1 MWSRR
6 SFLRLTGALGA
17 STWTL
22 RVNGIEEVSAASAAV
37 ADRAAED
44 VAKDETYWREI
55 QQAFTLDRTI
65 INLNNGNSCPSPR
78 VVHEAFKR
86 YLDVSNQAP
95 VYYRGQIERNMETVR
110 RRLAAE
116 FGADPEEIAI
126 TRNAS
131 ESLQI
136 AQDGLDLKP
145 GDEVLTTHQDY
156 PRMLTTWDQ
165 RQRRDKIKVTRF
177 QFPVPTTQDDLY
189 QRFEAAMTP
198 RTKVL
203 LMCHV
208 TNITG
213 QLFPVQRLCRMARQ
227 RGVTTIV
234 DAAHSVAH
242 FPFKLRELECDF
254 AGTSLHKWLLAPHG
268 TGLLYVRKEKIAETW
283 PLQAANARQNSD
295 VRKFEQVGTQQAAPK
310 AAIAEALA
318 FHQAIGAERKAARLR
333 YLTQYWANQVK
344 DLPRVKI
351 YTSLEP
357 GQSWGLAYVGVDGI
371 PARAL
376 NDFFWNKYRI
386 IGQAMIGG
394 EYPGQQFDYQGVR
407 ITPNV
412 YTTLEELDTFVTAM
426 TDVVKNGVP
435 AGTAAGA

>member
-6 SFLRLTGALGA
+6 SFLRFTGAVGA
-17 STWTL
+17 SAWALNT
-22 RVNGIEEVSAASAAV
+22 NGIEEIAAASAAV
-37 ADRAAED
+37 ADRTPEE

-65 INLNNGNSCPSPR
+65 INLNNGNSCPAPR

-86 YLDVSNQAP
+86 YLDISNQAP
-95 VYYRGQIERNMETVR
+95 VYYRGQIERNMEPVR

-116 FGADPEEIAI
+116 FGADVEEIAI

-136 AQDGLDLKP
+136 AQDGLDLRP

-165 RQRRDKIKVTRF
+165 RQRRDMIKVTRI

-189 QRFEAAMTP
+189 QRFEAAITP
-198 RTKVL
+198 RTRVL
-203 LMCHV
+203 HMCHV
-208 TNITG
+208 TNVTG

-227 RGVTTIV
+227 RGITTIV
-234 DAAHSVAH
+234 DAAHSIAH
-242 FPFKLRELECDF
+242 FPFKLRDLECDF

-268 TGLLYVRKEKIAETW
+268 TGLLYVRRDRIKDAW
-283 PLQAANARQNSD
+283 PLQAANERQNSD
-295 VRKFEQVGTQQAAPK
+295 IRKFEQVGTQQAAPK

-351 YTSLEP
+351 YTSLDA

-371 PARAL
+371 QARAL
-376 NDFFWNKYRI
+376 NDFLWNKYRI
-386 IGQAMIGG
+386 IGQAMTGG
-394 EYPGQQFDYQGVR
+394 PYPAQQFDYQGTR

-426 TDVVKNGVP
+426 KDAVRNGVQ
-435 AGTAAGA
+435 A

>member
-1 MWSRR
+1 MWTRR
-6 SFLRLTGALGA
+6 TFLRATSAVGAAAWAVG
-17 STWTL
+17 
-22 RVNGIEEVSAASAAV
+22 RNGLEEVSAASAAV
-37 ADRAAED
+37 ADRAADE

-65 INLNNGNSCPSPR
+65 SNLNNGNSCPSPR

-86 YLDVSNQAP
+86 YLDISNQAP

-145 GDEVLTTHQDY
+145 GDEILTTHQDY

-165 RQRRDKIKVTRF
+165 RQRRDKIKVTRI

-189 QRFEAAMTP
+189 QRLESAVTP
-198 RTKVL
+198 NTKVL
-203 LMCHV
+203 HFCHV
-208 TNITG
+208 TNITA

-227 RGVTTIV
+227 RGITTIV

-242 FPFKLRELECDF
+242 FPFKLSELECDF

-268 TGLLYVRKEKIAETW
+268 TGMLYVRKDKIESTW
-283 PLQAANARQNSD
+283 PLQAVAERQNGD
-295 VRKFEQVGTQQAAPK
+295 IRKFEQVGTGQAAPK

-333 YLTQYWANQVK
+333 YLTQYWASQVK

-351 YTSLEP
+351 YTDLAP
-357 GQSWGLAYVGVDGI
+357 GQSWGIAYIGIDGI
-371 PARAL
+371 QARAL
-376 NDFFWNKYRI
+376 NDFLWNKYRI
-386 IGQAMIGG
+386 IGQAMTAGA
-394 EYPGQQFDYQGVR
+394 YPGQQYDYQGTR
-407 ITPNV
+407 ISPNV
-412 YTTLEELDTFVTAM
+412 YTTLEELDTFVGAIK
-426 TDVVKNGVP
+426 DVLKNG
-435 AGTAAGA
+435 A

>member
-6 SFLRLTGALGA
+6 TFLRLTGALGA
-17 STWTL
+17 SAWAGKA
-22 RVNGIEEVSAASAAV
+22 NGLKDVEAASAAV
-37 ADRAAED
+37 ADRTPDD
-44 VAKDETYWREI
+44 VAQDELYWREI
-55 QQAFTLDRTI
+55 QEAFALDRTI
-65 INLNNGNSCPSPR
+65 SNLNNGNSCPSPR

-86 YLDVSNQAP
+86 YLDISNQAP
-95 VYYRGQIERNMETVR
+95 VYYRGLIERNMETIR

-116 FGADPEEIAI
+116 FGCDPEEVAI

-145 GDEVLTTHQDY
+145 GDEVLTTDQDY

-165 RQRRDKIKVTRF
+165 RQRRDKIKVKRIN
-177 QFPVPTTQDDLY
+177 FPVPTTQDDLY
-189 QRFEAAMTP
+189 QRLESAITP
-198 RTKVL
+198 QTKVL
-203 LMCHV
+203 HICHV

-227 RGVTTIV
+227 RGITSIV

-242 FPFKLRELECDF
+242 FPFKLSDLECDF

-268 TGLLYVRKEKIAETW
+268 TGLLYVRRDKIAGTW
-283 PLQAANARQNSD
+283 PLQAANERQND
-295 VRKFEQVGTQQAAPK
+295 NIRKFEQVGTQQVAPK
-310 AAIAEALA
+310 AAIGEALA

-333 YLTQYWANQVK
+333 FLTLRWANQVK

-351 YTSLEP
+351 YTSLEK
-357 GQSWGLAYVGVDGI
+357 GQSWGLAYIGVDGI
-371 PARAL
+371 EARRL
-376 NDFFWNKYRI
+376 NDFLWNKYRI
-386 IGQAMIGG
+386 IGQAMVKAP
-394 EYPGQQFDYQGVR
+394 YPGQQFDYQGTR

-412 YTTLEELDTFVTAM
+412 YTTLQEIDAFVDAIK
-426 TDVVKNGVP
+426 DAVKNGVP
-435 AGTAAGA
+435 AASTAGV